1 MLPSLCMYEA
11 QEHSVAVEVIKNL
24 TFQLSNSRPV
34 SCQTLSLLSQFLS
47 TMSET
52 GKCQQK
58 RKKRKKELIPP
69 SRRRHGNPSSCGCSG
84 SAVPPAARAQS
95 HNCDK
100 AFRLEDTYLDLGR
113 KRQEVRLNWLTRE
126 WSPPF
131 RQSPTPPFNE
141 LEVPP
146 VARFGSEKAGHVSQM
161 GRGGEWG
168 DPPTSLEFCMTK
180 YRKAGEH
187 SVLAVFT
194 RLPVSRSLIWS
205 LGQQR
210 KTTKDVRVW

>member
-1 MLPSLCMYEA
+1 MPNA
-11 QEHSVAVEVIKNL
+11 QSVVPIPIYDVRDRK
-24 TFQLSNSRPV
+24 
-34 SCQTLSLLSQFLS
+34 
-47 TMSET
+47 MSA
-52 GKCQQK
+52 K
-58 RKKRKKELIPP
+58 KKEKKKG
-69 SRRRHGNPSSCGCSG
+69 RHGNPSSCGCSG

-146 VARFGSEKAGHVSQM
+146 VARFGSEKAGHVSQV
-161 GRGGEWG
+161 GRGGE
-168 DPPTSLEFCMTK
+168 
-180 YRKAGEH
+180 
-187 SVLAVFT
+187 
-194 RLPVSRSLIWS
+194 
-205 LGQQR
+205 
-210 KTTKDVRVW
+210 

>member
-1 MLPSLCMYEA
+1 MGP
-11 QEHSVAVEVIKNL
+11 
-24 TFQLSNSRPV
+24 
-34 SCQTLSLLSQFLS
+34 
-47 TMSET
+47 
-52 GKCQQK
+52 
-58 RKKRKKELIPP
+58 
-69 SRRRHGNPSSCGCSG
+69 RRRHGNPSSCGCSG

-146 VARFGSEKAGHVSQM
+146 VARFGSEKAGHVSQL

-168 DPPTSLEFCMTK
+168 DPATSLEFCMTK
-180 YRKAGEH
+180 YWKAGEH

-194 RLPVSRSLIWS
+194 RLPVSRPLIWS

-210 KTTKDVRVW
+210 KKTKYVRVW